1 MNNKL
6 LIITTGAYGT
16 VAKEIALEM
25 GCFDDIGIL
34 NDCYGVAED
43 EGNYHEVSIGS
54 LDDYEKFAGEYG
66 FAIAA
71 FEDPTDRL
79 EWSDR
84 LNDAG
89 FVIATLI
96 SPKAHVS
103 PSAQVEQGCIVEPLA
118 GISANVSV
126 GGCTIVKMGALINH
140 NSIIA
145 KGCTCG
151 SYSIINTGAYVQPMR
166 SVENYRV
173 ILSVAENERIRKEYT

>member
-1 MNNKL
+1 MNKNL
-6 LIITTGAYGT
+6 LILCNSAYGT
-16 VAKEIALEM
+16 VVKEIASEM
-25 GCFDDIGIL
+25 GCFENIAVL
-34 NDCYGVAED
+34 NDCYGVAEG
-43 EGNYHEVSIGS
+43 ESNYHEKSIGM
-54 LDDYEKFAGEYG
+54 LEDYERFVSQYS

-71 FEDPTDRL
+71 FENSTDRL
-79 EWSDR
+79 DWSDK
-84 LNDAG
+84 LNNAG

-140 NSIIA
+140 NSIVA
-145 KGCTCG
+145 KGCTCE

-166 SVENYRV
+166 SLEHYRV
-173 ILSVAENERIRKEYT
+173 ILSVEEDERIRKEYT